1 MKRIW
6 QLFLGISLLFFTS
19 CFDILEEVHL
29 QKNGSGKYLLTM
41 DMSGILSDPFMKEA
55 IGEAMKS
62 EGSKAGIDFMDM
74 DTSFTFGSAPE
85 ARALSAA
92 DQKLLDQVVVNM
104 IGNEDKGEL
113 KMGLT
118 VNFNSLEEMET
129 ISNVM
134 KKVSEKQE
142 EGAGASP
149 MFGGGQFS
157 EFGNLFSMKKKK
169 LFARSAAPPL
179 EGLLDEET
187 KGMMSML
194 LSASTYKTIYHMPG
208 KVKNT
213 TIPNAE
219 IAGKVVTV
227 ENLML
232 DILDQKV
239 KLDGEIKFK

>member
-29 QKNGSGKYLLTM
+29 KKNGSGKYLVTM

-62 EGSKAGIDFMDM
+62 EGSKMGMNIMEM
-74 DTSFTFGSAPE
+74 DTSFSFASSPE
-85 ARALSAA
+85 AQSLSVA
-92 DQKLLDQVVVNM
+92 DRKLLDQVVVNM
-104 IGNEDKGEL
+104 TGNEKKGVL

-118 VNFNSLEEMET
+118 VNFNSLDEMES
-129 ISNVM
+129 ISKVM
-134 KKVSEKQE
+134 KKVSDEQE
-142 EGAGASP
+142 AGAGANP

-157 EFGNLFSMKKKK
+157 NFGNLFSMKKKK
-169 LFARSAAPPL
+169 LFAREAAPPL
-179 EGLLDEET
+179 EGLLDDET

-194 LSASTYKTIYHMPG
+194 LGASTYRTVYNMPG
-208 KVKNT
+208 KVKKT

-219 IAGKVVTV
+219 VDGKVVTV
-227 ENLML
+227 ENPML